1 MRVCKHAVKRYKQR
15 VGNRTSS
22 REKIVKLI
30 KSEIEKHTVNR
41 WKTRTNHVYIETT
54 KFVAVCYHDMVITI
68 LPLGYQHIA
77 DEEIVL

>member
-22 REKIVKLI
+22 RDKVISLI
-30 KSEIEKHTVNR
+30 NKEIENRTMNR
-41 WKTRTNHVYIETT
+41 WKTKSNHVYIETT

-68 LPLGYQHIA
+68 LPLGFQDHG